1 MVAMSGIVMDQ
12 RNAHF
17 AQRTQHISSFASS
30 IKMVTYAILGS
41 TGNCGTALIQNL
53 LQSPRN
59 KIHAY
64 CRNQTKLQRLLPEVI
79 DNRQV
84 QIFAGNILDLELMTE
99 CLRGTQVVFLVV
111 TTNDNIPGCS
121 LGQDSA
127 FTVIKALERI
137 KEESGP
143 EFKSPKLV
151 LLSSATIDDHLAR
164 HMPGWFRPVMLTAA
178 SHVYR
183 DLRITEEF
191 LRSHEDWV
199 STIYIKPGG
208 LSPDIARGY
217 QLSLDE
223 EESFISYLDLSAAM
237 IEAAENGEGIYDG
250 KNVSVVNKKRGV
262 GAKFPRGTPKC
273 IFMRLMRHFFP
284 WLHPYL
290 PSTGPS

>member
-1 MVAMSGIVMDQ
+1 MA
-12 RNAHF
+12 
-17 AQRTQHISSFASS
+17 
-30 IKMVTYAILGS
+30 TYAILGS

-53 LQSPRN
+53 LKSPQN

-64 CRNQTKLQRLLPEVI
+64 CRNPTKLQQLLPEI
-79 DNRQV
+79 IENKQV
-84 QIFAGNILDLELMTE
+84 QVFAGSILDIELMAD
-99 CLRGTQVVFLVV
+99 CIRGAKVVFLVV
-111 TTNDNIPGCS
+111 TSNDNIPGCR

-127 FTVIKALERI
+127 FTVIKALEKI
-137 KEESGP
+137 KTESEV
-143 EFKSPKLV
+143 EFKAPKLV

-178 SHVYR
+178 SNVYK
-183 DLRITEEF
+183 DLKIAEAF
-191 LRSHEDWV
+191 LRSHENWV

-217 QLSLDE
+217 QLSFDE

-273 IFMRLMRHFFP
+273 IFIGLMRHFFP

-290 PSTGPS
+290 PSTGPA